1 MFRWS
6 AMLILVTLVGC
17 GGGENKGSE
26 PAPQPAPQANNSPAP
41 NEEPTDPEPETPRPD
56 PDKWRKVKT
65 PAPDGWHKMG
75 KEGRAELNKPDYGL
89 LKAPPAEFQYIAAY
103 ADAEPPHAS
112 SGTDEEWTQWRDNAS
127 VVIVYAASKEQKD
140 PLAVLKENGGKF
152 IDGFVPADAHDN
164 PGFAA
169 YTHQASPEKMLAAVS
184 NERGTYILVALARS
198 SEAGNKLK
206 QWPNEIQPE

>member
-1 MFRWS
+1 
-6 AMLILVTLVGC
+6 MLILVILVGC
-17 GGGENKGSE
+17 GAGENKGPE
-26 PAPQPAPQANNSPAP
+26 PATQPAPQANNGPSP
-41 NEEPTDPEPETPRPD
+41 NEEPNDPEPEAPKPD

-65 PAPDGWHKMG
+65 PAPAGWHKMG

-103 ADAEPPHAS
+103 ADAEAPHAS
-112 SGTDEEWTQWRDNAS
+112 SGTDEQWMQWRENAS
-127 VVIVYAASKEQKD
+127 VVIVYAASKEQTD
-140 PLAVLKENGGKF
+140 PLAVLKDNGDKF
-152 IDGFVPADAHDN
+152 IEGFVAADANDN

-198 SEAGNKLK
+198 EAAANVLK
-206 QWPNEIQPE
+206 QWPKEIQPQ